1 MPIMTQDAP
10 AAADVFMCH
19 SDSLNERYH
28 SPFLTVSLLTS

>member
-10 AAADVFMCH
+10 AADVFMCH

-28 SPFLTVSLLTS
+28 SDCQFTHQLTS